1 MVHHG
6 SRRITHE
13 RFQFKIRERI
23 WDRPIAIGRAMA
35 RSIPTVD
42 CSIHGRPAFSL
53 TQHRSRRLTPE
64 PRWEF
69 VGVRTIL
76 RPSAPTLKLI
86 ATTRRGGRGES
97 IGWVSYRRNEAQEL
111 GHDAMRVGGEDPTTA
126 RNSRPV
132 DVAPTQSLPCACSVR
147 PPERPGR
154 GNRSRG
160 ALMARFNDGG
170 GGLSVFSLVA
180 FGWGAKEGCFSG
192 MRRGKG

>member
-1 MVHHG
+1 MNG
-6 SRRITHE
+6 SNLKYVSASGI
-13 RFQFKIRERI
+13 
-23 WDRPIAIGRAMA
+23 A
-35 RSIPTVD
+35 RSQSGAPWPD
-42 CSIHGRPAFSL
+42 QS
-53 TQHRSRRLTPE
+53 
-64 PRWEF
+64 
-69 VGVRTIL
+69 
-76 RPSAPTLKLI
+76 RPSIVRSTADQLSPSPSTGHGGSPQSHGGSSSACARFSAQASPTLKLI
-86 ATTRRGGRGES
+86 GTTRRGGRGES
-97 IGWVSYRRNEAQEL
+97 IGSVFYRRNEAQEL
-111 GHDAMRVGGEDPTTA
+111 SHGAMRVGGEDPTTA

-147 PPERPGR
+147 PPERLGR